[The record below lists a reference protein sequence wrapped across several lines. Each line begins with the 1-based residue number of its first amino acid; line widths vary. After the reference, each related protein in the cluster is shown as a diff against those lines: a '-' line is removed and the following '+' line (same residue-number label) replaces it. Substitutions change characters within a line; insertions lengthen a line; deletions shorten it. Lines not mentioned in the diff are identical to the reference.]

1 MLTNRCT
8 ETESP
13 TILVTYPVDSNAI
26 GVQTTTRT
34 CLWDTRKSFRE
45 FLAEMCK
52 KMQLDESVAILGY
65 KFSADRIKD
74 SARQLSTMEDYEF
87 AMEEIR
93 RKVRN
98 ARTKEHTLILHNL
111 VSVSPI
117 FPTRASP

>member
-1 MLTNRCT
+1 
-8 ETESP
+8 
-13 TILVTYPVDSNAI
+13 
-26 GVQTTTRT
+26 
-34 CLWDTRKSFRE
+34 
-45 FLAEMCK
+45 MCK

-74 SARQLSTMEDYEF
+74 SAQQLSTTEDYEF

-117 FPTRASP
+117 FPT